1 MFRYWCF
8 IGCKLE
14 MKDLKDLKMKM
25 WQYTFDIIKN
35 TQQTIC
41 VYVTSAFC
49 RIRLPLRSMYI
60 SNAALF
66 AEKFSHHKWPWE
78 NFQRRKIR
86 FRTISKIRFRT
97 MQARFKKSLYWPF
110 ICSSYICLSHCFNA
124 SDPGPLFPNGNYS
137 VSTTRIVVHVFGSPI
152 STDLGLSTHQRIRLS
167 EPLLSSVSCHV
178 IPKLPA
184 LSNNAMCNWPFYIYG
199 WKRGWGWPC
208 FDTNLLCFV
217 MEIVLE
223 KY

>member
-1 MFRYWCF
+1 M
-8 IGCKLE
+8 ISE
-14 MKDLKDLKMKM
+14 
-25 WQYTFDIIKN
+25 
-35 TQQTIC
+35 
-41 VYVTSAFC
+41 
-49 RIRLPLRSMYI
+49 RL
-60 SNAALF
+60 
-66 AEKFSHHKWPWE
+66 
-78 NFQRRKIR
+78 
-86 FRTISKIRFRT
+86 

-184 LSNNAMCNWPFYIYG
+184 LSNNAMCNCQVAFQI
-199 WKRGWGWPC
+199 
-208 FDTNLLCFV
+208 V
-217 MEIVLE
+217 IVLARKKYNAAISWLQKIMISLISRTFTVLVFGNSRE
-223 KY
+223 KSHVLIRVVPE